1 MSFNYAAVEKITIR
15 WIASTFR
22 TTGALGLTRV
32 IPARE
37 PISLESDFSHS
48 MKIVGLATLLKLYI
62 QSIFKQ
68 MHTLLFTFAFS
79 FII

>member
-68 MHTLLFTFAFS
+68 MNKCFLHLLFHL
-79 FII
+79 